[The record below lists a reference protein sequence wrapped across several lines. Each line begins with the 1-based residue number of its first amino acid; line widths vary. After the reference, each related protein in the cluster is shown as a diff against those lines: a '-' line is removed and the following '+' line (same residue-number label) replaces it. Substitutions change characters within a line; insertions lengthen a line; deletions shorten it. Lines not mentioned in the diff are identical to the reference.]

1 MKSTLQEIK
10 EKLSNDSSISEEK
23 KAELISML
31 DSLEG
36 EMGSIQS
43 SEHAENISGH
53 ILRSADEVTKEEKDP
68 DLIEKAIGD
77 LKESVTEFEVSHPK
91 LFESVNNISAMLAS
105 MGI

>member
-1 MKSTLQEIK
+1 MKNTIQDIK
-10 EKLSNDSSISEEK
+10 DKLSKDSSISEEK
-23 KAELISML
+23 KAELLGML

-36 EMGSIQS
+36 EMGNVGSN
-43 SEHAENISGH
+43 EHVENISGH
-53 ILRSADEVTKEEKDP
+53 IMRSADEVTKEEKDP
-68 DLIEKAIGD
+68 DMIEKAIGD